1 MYGWTPDYMLD
12 CLSFLEILMYY
23 ENGIKFEET
32 KAVILVGTLGKA
44 MNGGNNE
51 IETPTV
57 PKAGKGKPIYRELPD
72 QTPDRAALYAQ
83 FGDKIKRR

>member
-1 MYGWTPDYMLD
+1 MYGYTPDYMLD
-12 CLSFLEILMYY
+12 CLSFLEVLLYY

-51 IETPTV
+51 TESATV
-57 PKAGKGKPIYRELPD
+57 SKGNAKPVYREMPD
-72 QTPDRAALYAQ
+72 QTPDRAAMYAQ